1 MTALLE
7 QVTGVADRLNLPIA
21 VGLYT
26 DSPAPATYLVATP
39 LSDTFDVYG
48 DDQPGVE
55 VEEVRL
61 AVFTTGNYLPVRD
74 RLTAALLGAGLTL
87 TARRYVGFEA
97 DSGYHHY
104 AFDVAVA
111 NSWETSSG

>member
-7 QVTGVADRLNLPIA
+7 QVTGVADRLGLPIA

-26 DSPAPATYLVATP
+26 DSPAPATYLIATP
-39 LSDTFDVYG
+39 LNDMFDVFA
-48 DDQPGVE
+48 DNTPGVE
-55 VEEVRL
+55 TEEARL

-74 RLTAALLGAGLTL
+74 RLTQALLDAGLTV

-97 DSGYHHY
+97 DTGYHHY
-104 AFDVAVA
+104 AIDIA
-111 NSWETSSG
+111 SHHQY